1 MFPVQVLQ
9 DLGTTKTLE
18 AALHVAVE
26 PFQRLRPQKPV
37 RRATVSTAERL
48 QGLGGNPLQ
57 KEVAFVPQETDLAWS
72 LPLAVENSRMR
83 LSPDLQAPY
92 WRLWGPATFHHGCG
106 PTLAFS
112 MMETFGGPSLRD
124 ASEVIS
130 HQVARDEQGPWL
142 RARST

>member
-9 DLGTTKTLE
+9 DLGAAETLE

-48 QGLGGNPLQ
+48 QRLGGNPLQ
-57 KEVAFVPQETDLAWS
+57 KEVALVPRETDLAWP

-83 LSPDLQAPY
+83 LSPELQAPH
-92 WRLWGPATFHHGCG
+92 WMLWGPATSHHGCG

-124 ASEVIS
+124 ASEAIS
-130 HQVARDEQGPWL
+130 HQVARDAQGPWL
-142 RARST
+142 RARPT